1 MTSASSG
8 GAPAF
13 SNREGFRARR
23 GAPPP
28 RISPRSLP
36 PPAPPQ
42 VLTPPPPPLSEEAGR
57 EGRRH
62 RPYEPFLAH
71 AALPSNDAWIA
82 VETVEEEYRLLVRL
96 LGFSRDS
103 ITLSTRK
110 RRILHVVADSWEPN
124 GGHFERRI
132 SFGYDADLG
141 QVRAEFDGEYLR
153 VIVPRRQPTVNFWS
167 L

>member
-1 MTSASSG
+1 ME
-8 GAPAF
+8 
-13 SNREGFRARR
+13 REALRERR
-23 GAPPP
+23 EAPPP
-28 RISPRSLP
+28 RISPENLP

-42 VLTPPPPPLSEEAGR
+42 VLTPPPPPVSEEGQ
-57 EGRRH
+57 GQ

-71 AALPSNDAWIA
+71 ALPSNDAWIA
-82 VETVEEEYRLLVRL
+82 VETVQREYRLLVKL
-96 LGFSRDS
+96 PGFRRDA

-132 SFGYDADLG
+132 SFGYDADLA

-153 VIVPRRQPTVNFWS
+153 VIIPRRQFSDNFWS